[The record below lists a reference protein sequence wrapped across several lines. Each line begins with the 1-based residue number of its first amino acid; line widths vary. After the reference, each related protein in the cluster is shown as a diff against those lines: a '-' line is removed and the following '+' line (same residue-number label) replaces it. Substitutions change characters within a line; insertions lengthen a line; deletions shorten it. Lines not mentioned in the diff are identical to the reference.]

1 MEKLIEQVNKFIK
14 ENDLDFSGEGS
25 ELNGNCT
32 ILAGFICYLAYR
44 NILSFS
50 DSINIINSSLLKF
63 SKETIEELERV
74 FTYAWRN
81 NYEHFWET
89 KEATIQYKF

>member
-32 ILAGFICYLAYR
+32 ILAGFICYLLAE
-44 NILSFS
+44 NHLVSSNGIK
-50 DSINIINSSLLKF
+50 IINSPLLEL
-63 SKETIEELERV
+63 SKEATKELERV
-74 FTYAWRN
+74 FDYAWKS
-81 NYEHFWET
+81 NYKHFWKT